1 MVQDGKVDKKY
12 TPPNPNFKYKHKK
25 VGSIYFLKIIMKAY
39 MLPLRF
45 DELNIKFEKH
55 YYNKSR

>member
-12 TPPNPNFKYKHKK
+12 VHPNPNFKYKHKK

-39 MLPLRF
+39 VLPLSF
-45 DELNIKFEKH
+45 DELNIKFENN